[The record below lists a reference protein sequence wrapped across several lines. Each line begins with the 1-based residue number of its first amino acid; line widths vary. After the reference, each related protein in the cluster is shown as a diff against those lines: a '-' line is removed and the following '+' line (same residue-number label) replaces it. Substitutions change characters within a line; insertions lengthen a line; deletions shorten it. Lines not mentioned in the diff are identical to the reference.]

1 MNAYADAGAD
11 LVMPTRIS
19 PKVLA
24 ECRTRFK
31 AKVVVTDK
39 VGFSVEDEMQSG
51 ASLVLY
57 YGLSL
62 YASYHGV
69 KAALDGFARLRDAD
83 KVPHLRAH
91 IEEFETFMDYERWS
105 NKSAPRFGQQHEAR

>member
-1 MNAYADAGAD
+1 
-11 LVMPTRIS
+11 
-19 PKVLA
+19 
-24 ECRTRFK
+24 
-31 AKVVVTDK
+31 
-39 VGFSVEDEMQSG
+39 MQSG

-69 KAALDGFARLRDAD
+69 KTALDDFARLRDAD

-91 IEEFETFMDYERWS
+91 IEEFETFMDYESFARRAE
-105 NKSAPRFGQQHEAR
+105 KFGVE

>member
-1 MNAYADAGAD
+1 VIRRLNAYADVGAD

-24 ECRTRFK
+24 ECRSRIK
-31 AKVVVTDK
+31 AQVVVTDK

-51 ASLVLY
+51 ASVVLY

-69 KAALDGFARLRDAD
+69 KAALDSFAHLRDAD
-83 KVPHLRAH
+83 KVPHLRDH
-91 IEEFETFMDYERWS
+91 IEEFETLMDYESFARRAE
-105 NKSAPRFGQQHEAR
+105 KFGVE